1 MTGLG
6 VGLQA
11 SCLEPNNK
19 NKWAEETNME
29 ETGIIF
35 QSVGV
40 SSVSCQCP
48 RKNPADLK
56 MGTNLARGPNA
67 RQSHINMK
75 HRASSQKLRKICP
88 MAFPFLQIKCT
99 GCVPKFTKNIP
110 RKIPIYFCI
119 LKRNRC
125 ASSKMDTV

>member
-99 GCVPKFTKNIP
+99 GCVPKFTKNI
-110 RKIPIYFCI
+110 KENTYIFLHTKTESLC
-119 LKRNRC
+119 
-125 ASSKMDTV
+125 